1 MNQGTQKNPE
11 AAGVSSEDKR
21 NKTENKTSRVS
32 AEAGPADTAKLNPSA
47 T

>member
-21 NKTENKTSRVS
+21 NKTSRVS